1 MEYEAMTNLE
11 TSTAPIVAD
20 QEGDHYFMVGDTVY
34 YLNEFM
40 KTLGNRDFDGVA
52 HITNQGGIGIKVDEV
67 NEEVEYTIFT
77 ASY

>member
-1 MEYEAMTNLE
+1 MINLE
-11 TSTAPIVAD
+11 TSTVPIVAD
-20 QEGDHYFMVGDTVY
+20 QEGDHYFMVGETIY
-34 YLNEFM
+34 YLNEFV

-52 HITNQGGIGIKVDEV
+52 HISNQGGIGIKLDEA

>member
-1 MEYEAMTNLE
+1 MTNLE
-11 TSTAPIVAD
+11 TSTAPLVAD
-20 QEGDHYFMVGDTVY
+20 QVGDFYFMVGETVY

-52 HITNQGGIGIKVDEV
+52 HITNQGGIGIKLDEA

>member
-1 MEYEAMTNLE
+1 MTNLE
-11 TSTAPIVAD
+11 TSTAPIVSD

>member
-1 MEYEAMTNLE
+1 MTNLE
-11 TSTAPIVAD
+11 TSTAPIIAD

-52 HITNQGGIGIKVDEV
+52 HITNQGGSGIKVDEV

>member
-1 MEYEAMTNLE
+1 MTNLE

-20 QEGDHYFMVGDTVY
+20 QEGDHYFMVGETIY
-34 YLNEFM
+34 YLNEFV

-52 HITNQGGIGIKVDEV
+52 HITNQGGIGIKLDEA

>member
-1 MEYEAMTNLE
+1 MTNLE
-11 TSTAPIVAD
+11 TSTALIIAD

-52 HITNQGGIGIKVDEV
+52 HITNQGGIGIKVDEA

>member
-1 MEYEAMTNLE
+1 MINLE
-11 TSTAPIVAD
+11 TSTAPIIAD

-52 HITNQGGIGIKVDEV
+52 HITNQGGIGIKLDEA

>member
-1 MEYEAMTNLE
+1 MTNLE
-11 TSTAPIVAD
+11 TSTAPIIAD

-34 YLNEFM
+34 YLYEFM

>member
-1 MEYEAMTNLE
+1 MTNLE

-67 NEEVEYTIFT
+67 NEEVEYTNFT

>member
-1 MEYEAMTNLE
+1 MTNLE

-20 QEGDHYFMVGDTVY
+20 QEGDHYFMVGETVY

>member
-1 MEYEAMTNLE
+1 MTNLE

-20 QEGDHYFMVGDTVY
+20 QEGDHYFMVGETVY

-52 HITNQGGIGIKVDEV
+52 HISNQGGIGIKLDEA
-67 NEEVEYTIFT
+67 NEEVEYTIF
-77 ASY
+77 ASSY